1 MTKQEAI
8 LILKNEQECIKSKC
22 DRDCEKCALAKEEYE
37 ILEALDK
44 AIYALSDYA

>member
-1 MTKQEAI
+1 MTKEQAI
-8 LILKNEQECIKSKC
+8 LILKNEQDCIRSRC
-22 DRDCEKCALAKEEYE
+22 DRDCEKCPLAKEEYE